1 MYFTTYLILSMASLR
16 RNGGHTCGGTL
27 LNDNWLLTA
36 AHCLTSP
43 AANYSVQYRETVL
56 DRYSDNVVGVAEV
69 IQHESYLP
77 SNQYINDIGL
87 VRFSDPIPHFNDNFR
102 VRVPMSGT
110 YFATGT
116 PSVLVRSSAKVSMF
130 IRPFLFI

>member
-1 MYFTTYLILSMASLR
+1 MASLR

-43 AANYSVQYRETVL
+43 AANYSVQYGETVL
-56 DRYSDNVVGVAEV
+56 DRYSENVVGVAEV
-69 IQHESYLP
+69 IQHEGYLP
-77 SNQYINDIGL
+77 SNQYINDIGV
-87 VRFSDPIPHFNDNFR
+87 VRFSEPIPHFNENFR
-102 VRVPMSGT
+102 VRVPMSGA

-116 PSVLVRSSAKVSMF
+116 PSALVKILSSVKG
-130 IRPFLFI
+130 FLL